1 MPTKPMDDRAPE
13 SESLK
18 EEAAHIIEEARMV
31 LPGIQALFGFQ
42 MIAVFNQRY
51 VELPPIGNIFHLA
64 SLILIALAIALIMA
78 PASYH
83 RLAEPGLAS
92 RRLIRVTSR
101 LICAAMIPLML
112 GLMLDIFVVC
122 LFMTANLYLS
132 MALALSLLCV
142 FISAWFV
149 FPLTVRRWNR
159 K

>member
-1 MPTKPMDDRAPE
+1 MSTKPMDDRAPE

-51 VELPPIGNIFHLA
+51 VELPPIGNTLHLA

-78 PASYH
+78 PASCH
-83 RLAEPGLAS
+83 RLAETGLAS
-92 RRLIRVTSR
+92 RR

-112 GLMLDIFVVC
+112 GLMLDIVAVC
-122 LFMTANLYLS
+122 LFMTAKLYLS
-132 MALALSLLCV
+132 MALTLSLLCV
-142 FISAWFV
+142 SISAWFV

>member
-1 MPTKPMDDRAPE
+1 
-13 SESLK
+13 
-18 EEAAHIIEEARMV
+18 MV

-51 VELPPIGNIFHLA
+51 VELPPIGNTLHLA

-78 PASYH
+78 PASCH
-83 RLAEPGLAS
+83 RLAETGLAS
-92 RRLIRVTSR
+92 RR

-112 GLMLDIFVVC
+112 DIVAVC
-122 LFMTANLYLS
+122 LFMTAKLYLS
-132 MALALSLLCV
+132 MALALSLFCV
-142 FISAWFV
+142 SIPAWFV